1 MATALTKVA
10 YTTSATA
17 KGGRAG
23 HVTSAD
29 GLVDFDLAQPGTT
42 PEPAVNPET
51 LFASGY
57 AACFQG
63 ALANRAKTK
72 GFDTSDSTV
81 TAEVS
86 FGLGRGRRLRPGGG
100 VEGEHPRCRQGTG
113 RGTARAGP
121 PVLPVLQGDPRQH
134 QRDAGSRRITSRF
147 VEFRDQILITKLPNH
162 FWFWWI
168 LAHLA
173 WAKPKIP

>member
-1 MATALTKVA
+1 MSIALTKVA
-10 YTTSATA
+10 YVTSASA
-17 KGGRAG
+17 HGGRAG

-63 ALANRAKTK
+63 ALLNRGKTI
-72 GFDTSDSTV
+72 GLDTSNSTV

-86 FGLGRGRRLRPGGG
+86 FGPSEDGGFG
-100 VEGEHPRCRQGTG
+100 LAVAIKVDIPD
-113 RGTARAGP
+113 A
-121 PVLPVLQGDPRQH
+121 DPALAQ
-134 QRDAGSRRITSRF
+134 QAI
-147 VEFRDQILITKLPNH
+147 E
-162 FWFWWI
+162 
-168 LAHLA
+168 LAHAFCPYSNATRGNIDVTVSLV
-173 WAKPKIP
+173 

>member
-1 MATALTKVA
+1 MPIALTKVA
-10 YTTSATA
+10 YVTSASA

-63 ALANRAKTK
+63 ALLNRGKTI
-72 GFDTSDSTV
+72 GLDTSNSTV
-81 TAEVS
+81 TAAVS
-86 FGLGRGRRLRPGGG
+86 FGPSEDGGFG
-100 VEGEHPRCRQGTG
+100 LAVAITVDIPD
-113 RGTARAGP
+113 ADRA
-121 PVLPVLQGDPRQH
+121 LAQQ
-134 QRDAGSRRITSRF
+134 AI
-147 VEFRDQILITKLPNH
+147 E
-162 FWFWWI
+162 
-168 LAHLA
+168 LAHEFCPYSKATRGNIDITVALA
-173 WAKPKIP
+173 